1 MEPKF
6 THLHLHTEYSLLDG
20 MCALDRGED
29 HRSPLMERARDL
41 GQAAIAIT
49 DHGNLFGA
57 VHFYKAARKHG
68 LKPVLGC
75 EIYVTPG
82 DHRKREREEGGKQA
96 NHLVLLADGATGFAN
111 LMKLVSKAHL
121 DGFYYKPRIDRPL
134 LAEHREGLIGLSACL
149 KGEVAEALLNGYD
162 DKAQRLAGEYAEIL
176 GKDRFYLEVQDHGL
190 KDQAGV
196 NRKLV
201 ALARKL
207 KLPLRRLLMKPRI
220 RKNNFT
226 ATLAIKNKTG
236 AFRFQS
242 FLLLWERASRIL
254 LFRVQEAG
262 AMSASGERMFFQAGR
277 RGGKIAAVLA
287 KMIMQQ
293 LIQVAGPG
301 I

>member
-1 MEPKF
+1 
-6 THLHLHTEYSLLDG
+6 
-20 MCALDRGED
+20 
-29 HRSPLMERARDL
+29 
-41 GQAAIAIT
+41 
-49 DHGNLFGA
+49 
-57 VHFYKAARKHG
+57 
-68 LKPVLGC
+68 
-75 EIYVTPG
+75 
-82 DHRKREREEGGKQA
+82 
-96 NHLVLLADGATGFAN
+96 
-111 LMKLVSKAHL
+111 
-121 DGFYYKPRIDRPL
+121 
-134 LAEHREGLIGLSACL
+134 
-149 KGEVAEALLNGYD
+149 
-162 DKAQRLAGEYAEIL
+162 
-176 GKDRFYLEVQDHGL
+176 
-190 KDQAGV
+190 
-196 NRKLV
+196 
-201 ALARKL
+201 
-207 KLPLRRLLMKPRI
+207 MKPRI